1 MLYTIFCCA
10 HDHEVGDTIHI
21 NTVEAEDS
29 IKAAI
34 AGRTQC
40 AGDWDCKE
48 KEVVVLGV
56 AEGSLPLAEW
66 CDSGIE
72 LPAPQ
77 ELLSIKIDFDAWP
90 GAPFR
95 GGKIIE
101 IDREAFVDDGKF
113 EAAFLPE
120 VEELLEGLAED
131 DIGGELATQ
140 IKKAAYATLDAWEGE
155 GKEKRIS
162 LVLASGRYKLDGDG
176 EPLRDHRG
184 QEIFDEQFDITV
196 SIIPVIGDE
205 PDDD

>member
-95 GGKIIE
+95 GGHILE
-101 IDREAFVDDGKF
+101 
-113 EAAFLPE
+113 LE
-120 VEELLEGLAED
+120 VLDNLEEMRAELVGQLEELLDGLVD
-131 DIGGELATQ
+131 DDGAGAAIPQ
-140 IKKAAYATLDAWEGE
+140 ITTAVENVVEAWVDDSD
-155 GKEKRIS
+155 EKRIN

-184 QEIFDEQFDITV
+184 QEIFDEQFDISV
-196 SIIPVIGDE
+196 SIFPVVEEVESEDE
-205 PDDD
+205 